1 MFRVW
6 TLTKSHGWYL
16 CWRGTG
22 GVMNLNRLGPDFII
36 LINFQVIKKCG
47 AGAEKLATF
56 GQFR

>member
-1 MFRVW
+1 MVS
-6 TLTKSHGWYL
+6 LL
-16 CWRGTG
+16 RGTG

-56 GQFR
+56 GLLGSFGKNSTG